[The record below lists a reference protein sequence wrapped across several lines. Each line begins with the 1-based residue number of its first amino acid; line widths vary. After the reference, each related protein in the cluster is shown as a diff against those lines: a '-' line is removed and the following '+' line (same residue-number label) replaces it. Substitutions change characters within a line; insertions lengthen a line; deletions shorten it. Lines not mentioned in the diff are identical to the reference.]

1 MPEYLAIL
9 LVTAGLVV
17 LVAVLLIV
25 AVMRIHRQMASQAT
39 QIEQKIDSL
48 AVRLGAIEEAYGEHS
63 SDLEAI
69 RSEYAVHFATQSRGN
84 SNHEEAIKAV
94 SSGLSIEELTESYG
108 LREAEAKL
116 LVSVYGNQ

>member
-9 LVTAGLVV
+9 VVTAGLVV
-17 LVAVLLIV
+17 LVAVLLIF
-25 AVMRIHRQMASQAT
+25 AFLKIQRQMVSQAS

-48 AVRLGAIEEAYGEHS
+48 ADRLGAIEGAYGEHS
-63 SDLEAI
+63 QDLEAI
-69 RSEYAVHFATQSRGN
+69 RSEYALHFATQSQGN
-84 SNHEEAIKAV
+84 TNHEEAIKAV
-94 SSGLSIEELTESYG
+94 SSGLSVEEVSETYG